1 MPTGRR
7 LLAYNEVL
15 TLVDVRLAS
24 ELLSSLLQEGSNS
37 LVVHGFSS
45 LVGAARNLGEGEHVL
60 PHSLGLGKLLQKLLA
75 VSAGEKRGENANSE
89 RTTGISNEIAKIQ
102 KKNEIPIRVL
112 PPRDFWKRRIPADFC
127 RFRRCSRLYRWL
139 LLSWTTKATIFVWT
153 SWSGS
158 SRFAKRCPILN
169 CRAAASMSTGRHFA
183 SPHRESSAQ
192 VAAKNRYD

>member
-1 MPTGRR
+1 MR
-7 LLAYNEVL
+7 LPGVAFLRIMRFSPLSMYVSHPSSSALSFRKAV
-15 TLVDVRLAS
+15 TLLLFTVSPLLLEPRGIWVRAS
-24 ELLSSLLQEGSNS
+24 MYFHTALGSGSSFRSFWQCLQVRKE
-37 LVVHGFSS
+37 
-45 LVGAARNLGEGEHVL
+45 
-60 PHSLGLGKLLQKLLA
+60 
-75 VSAGEKRGENANSE
+75 E
-89 RTTGISNEIAKIQ
+89 RTQTQ
-102 KKNEIPIRVL
+102 KEPRVL

-169 CRAAASMSTGRHFA
+169 CRAAASMSTGIHFA